1 MNLRLLLWTWDSCG
15 KWKFTP
21 YEKQSPNKLCWKLL
35 IKRSQFFFFF
45 FCRNVYI
52 PESLPWYHHW
62 QPDNNAEI
70 KKVKKINK
78 LVNQVFAWDLWRTST
93 HVLRVAFIIEPRI
106 EQIEMLLFEK
116 KYASFPRQEKN
127 YVNNKCNKRNFIVIF
142 SMKLQ

>member
-1 MNLRLLLWTWDSCG
+1 MNLRLLLWTWGSCG

-35 IKRSQFFFFF
+35 IKRSQFFFF
-45 FCRNVYI
+45 CRNVYI

-62 QPDNNAEI
+62 QLDNNAEI
-70 KKVKKINK
+70 KKGKKRNK

-127 YVNNKCNKRNFIVIF
+127 YVNNKCNKRIFIFIF

>member
-21 YEKQSPNKLCWKLL
+21 YEKQSPNKSCGKLL
-35 IKRSQFFFFF
+35 IKRSQFFFF

-62 QPDNNAEI
+62 QLDNNAEI
-70 KKVKKINK
+70 KKGKKINK

-127 YVNNKCNKRNFIVIF
+127 YVNNKCNKRNFIFIF

>member
-1 MNLRLLLWTWDSCG
+1 MNLGQLWQMEIHSIRETIPQQIMLEITNQEESV
-15 KWKFTP
+15 
-21 YEKQSPNKLCWKLL
+21 
-35 IKRSQFFFFF
+35 FF

-62 QPDNNAEI
+62 QLDNNAEI
-70 KKVKKINK
+70 KKGKKINK

-127 YVNNKCNKRNFIVIF
+127 YVNNKCNKRIFIFIF